1 LGRKENR
8 PKYTSCSSP
17 QIEPLLLLLRLSQE
31 DENNEAISTKYNP
44 VFSSS
49 QAEENSNISS
59 PPPLV
64 DFGDVV
70 SRKSKPVSVTRTD
83 DSFINGQSTTTTT
96 AFSFGD
102 VVSIKRPPPPQQQQT
117 DATEST
123 DNNII
128 NDNIFTSPTSPID
141 CAVEERAVAAKMR
154 KRNILVAIL
163 SVVLALSNFGWQLLH
178 PVQPI
183 QLLYEMQLRSVP
195 MSVIGKNGKPT
206 VVDFW
211 APWCQDCKLSAPAL
225 YALEQEYGNVINFI
239 SINGDQDEAW
249 PYVEAFGVD
258 AIPHMALIRPDGT
271 VETALIGKVPKSI
284 IQADFDAL
292 VKKQPTLPYTM
303 LDTFAGKPPEQRRV
317 HFEDERK

>member
-1 LGRKENR
+1 
-8 PKYTSCSSP
+8 
-17 QIEPLLLLLRLSQE
+17 
-31 DENNEAISTKYNP
+31 
-44 VFSSS
+44 
-49 QAEENSNISS
+49 
-59 PPPLV
+59 
-64 DFGDVV
+64 
-70 SRKSKPVSVTRTD
+70 
-83 DSFINGQSTTTTT
+83 
-96 AFSFGD
+96 
-102 VVSIKRPPPPQQQQT
+102 
-117 DATEST
+117 
-123 DNNII
+123 
-128 NDNIFTSPTSPID
+128 
-141 CAVEERAVAAKMR
+141 VEERAVAAKMR
-154 KRNILVAIL
+154 KRNILVAVL